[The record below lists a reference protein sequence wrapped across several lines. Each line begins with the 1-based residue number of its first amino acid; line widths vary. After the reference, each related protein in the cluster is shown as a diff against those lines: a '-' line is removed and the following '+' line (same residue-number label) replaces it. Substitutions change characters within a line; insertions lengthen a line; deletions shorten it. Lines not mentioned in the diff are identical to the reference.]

1 MTDRLVKGEKVMT
14 AKATSKYSDDWEV
27 VTHLSL
33 IYRWIVSNL
42 SDFVSGESLNYKVSF
57 DQFLIMYE
65 ISTNENLTGSKLA
78 KTMSVSRSAISRQCR
93 LLKENGYVV
102 EEHLQTDQRVKFLSL
117 TKQGQDVLD
126 RLVSRYVEKYREI
139 ETQMG
144 RDKVD
149 GLIQFIDQFYLDVIE
164 PSEYQDNKM
173 GRSFLNKVKKMNE
186 ESAE

>member
-42 SDFVSGESLNYKVSF
+42 SDFISGESLNYKVPF

-102 EEHLQTDQRVKFLSL
+102 EEHL
-117 TKQGQDVLD
+117 
-126 RLVSRYVEKYREI
+126 
-139 ETQMG
+139 
-144 RDKVD
+144 
-149 GLIQFIDQFYLDVIE
+149 
-164 PSEYQDNKM
+164 
-173 GRSFLNKVKKMNE
+173 
-186 ESAE
+186 

>member
-1 MTDRLVKGEKVMT
+1 MSSKITG
-14 AKATSKYSDDWEV
+14 KYSEDWEV
-27 VTHLSL
+27 ITHLSL
-33 IYRWIVSNL
+33 IYRWVISNL

-65 ISTNENLTGSKLA
+65 IATKDDLTGSKLA

-102 EEHLQTDQRVKFLSL
+102 EEHLQSDQRVKFLSL

-126 RLVSRYVEKYREI
+126 RLVSRYVQKYQEI

-144 RDKVD
+144 REKID

-164 PSEYQDNKM
+164 PSDYHDNKM
-173 GRSFLNKVKKMNE
+173 GRSFLEKVQQIQSDDQIAK
-186 ESAE
+186 

>member
-1 MTDRLVKGEKVMT
+1 MS
-14 AKATSKYSDDWEV
+14 AKITGKYSEDWEV

-33 IYRWIVSNL
+33 IYRWIISNL

-65 ISTNENLTGSKLA
+65 IATNTDLTGSKLA

-117 TKQGQDVLD
+117 TKQGQEVLD
-126 RLVSRYVEKYREI
+126 RLVSRYVEKYHEI
-139 ETQMG
+139 EKQMG
-144 RDKVD
+144 REKVD
-149 GLIQFIDQFYLDVIE
+149 GLLSFVDQFYTEVIE
-164 PSEYQDNKM
+164 PSEYEDNKM
-173 GRSFLNKVKKMNE
+173 GRSFLNRVQKM
-186 ESAE
+186 SDAQ

>member
-1 MTDRLVKGEKVMT
+1 MSSKITG
-14 AKATSKYSDDWEV
+14 KYSEDWEV
-27 VTHLSL
+27 ITHLSL
-33 IYRWIVSNL
+33 IYRWVISNL

-65 ISTNENLTGSKLA
+65 IATNDDLTGSKLA

-102 EEHLQTDQRVKFLSL
+102 EEHLQSDQRVKFLSL

-126 RLVSRYVEKYREI
+126 RLVSRYVQKYQEI

-144 RDKVD
+144 REKID

-164 PSEYQDNKM
+164 PSDYHDNKM
-173 GRSFLNKVKKMNE
+173 GRSFLEKVQQIQSDDQIAK
-186 ESAE
+186 